1 MTSAPIHA
9 EPLPGAGAPHSAQ
22 QERRRRY
29 LTAATFIAPA
39 AFFLVVWTVYP
50 TVYTIARSF
59 FGTVGFSNFVGI
71 DNYKELFS
79 DHTIRTA
86 IKNNA
91 IWIAVVPAA
100 VTFLGLIF
108 AVLTER
114 IRWATAFKVVVF
126 APLAI
131 SLFATGV
138 MWRVMYQKDP
148 SQGAINAAIKAVS
161 DEFSK
166 PGVLTGAQGSSP
178 KLVPAHGGIQLN
190 QAVRS
195 GGTALLGLTAIPAT
209 DVPSTAKQAVQPQ
222 PKPGAIT
229 GVVWRDFKPGGGK
242 PGKVESQEMG
252 LPGVNVVLRDA
263 NDKKVQSVSTNND
276 GTFSFDHVAAG
287 SYHVAIAKSTFA
299 KGYGGINWLG
309 SGLIT
314 FSMIVAYLWA
324 SAGFAMVV
332 IGAGLASI
340 PRDTL
345 EAARTDG
352 ASEFQ
357 VFRRVTVPLLAPV
370 LTVVFVTQIIGILKL
385 FDIVYSI
392 APGSTINSAT
402 LLAYEMYRRSFTG
415 QNEFGLGSAIATFI
429 LVLVIPILVLR
440 IRDFRREVQ

>member
-1 MTSAPIHA
+1 VTSTPIHA

-29 LTAATFIAPA
+29 LTALAFVAPA
-39 AFFLVVWTVYP
+39 AVFLFVWTVYP
-50 TVYTIARSF
+50 TIYTIIRSF
-59 FGTVGFSNFVGI
+59 FGVDGFAKFVGI
-71 DNYKELFS
+71 HNYKGLFT
-79 DHTIRTA
+79 DHVIRTA
-86 IKNNA
+86 IKNNFIWA
-91 IWIAVVPAA
+91 IVVPFA

-161 DEFSK
+161 DEFSS

-178 KLVPAHGGIQLN
+178 KLVPANGGIQLRS
-190 QAVRS
+190 AVKP

-209 DVPSTAKQAVQPQ
+209 DVPAGAKQAVSAQ

-229 GVVWRDFKPGGGK
+229 GTVWRDFKPGGGK
-242 PGKVESQEMG
+242 PGVVESQELG
-252 LPGVNVVLRDA
+252 LPGVSVVLRNA
-263 NDKKVQSVSTNND
+263 SGQKVESTKTNPD
-276 GTFSFDHVAAG
+276 GTFSFDHVAGG

-299 KGYGGINWLG
+299 QGFLGINWLG
-309 SGLIT
+309 PSLIT
-314 FSMIVAYLWA
+314 LAMILAYLWA

-340 PRDTL
+340 PRDVL

-352 ASEFQ
+352 GTEFQ

-370 LTVVFVTQIIGILKL
+370 LTVVLVTQVIGILKL

-392 APGSTINSAT
+392 APGSSINNAT
-402 LLAYEMYRRSFTG
+402 LLAYEMYRRSFV
-415 QNEFGLGSAIATFI
+415 QNDFGLGSAISVFI
-429 LVLVIPILVLR
+429 LVLVIPILIFR

>member
-1 MTSAPIHA
+1 MTSAPINA
-9 EPLPGAGAPHSAQ
+9 EPLPSAGAPHSAQ

-29 LTAATFIAPA
+29 LTALAFFAPA
-39 AFFLVVWTVYP
+39 AFFLLVWTVYP
-50 TVYTIARSF
+50 TIYTIARSF
-59 FGTVGFSNFVGI
+59 FGTSGFSKFVGI
-71 DNYKELFS
+71 DNYKTMFS
-79 DHTIRTA
+79 DRVIRTA
-86 IKNNA
+86 IKNNF
-91 IWIAVVPAA
+91 IWVVIVPFA

-209 DVPSTAKQAVQPQ
+209 DVPSSAKQAVQPQ

-276 GTFSFDHVAAG
+276 GTFSFDHVAGG

-299 KGYGGINWLG
+299 KGFGGINWLG
-309 SGLIT
+309 PSLIT
-314 FSMIVAYLWA
+314 LAMILAYLWA

-332 IGAGLASI
+332 IGAGAWWKVLSHPSAFTWTNYQHMFQTHSITSALIRTAIITAGVISLGPSQETPPYLA
-340 PRDTL
+340 
-345 EAARTDG
+345 AK
-352 ASEFQ
+352 
-357 VFRRVTVPLLAPV
+357 V
-370 LTVVFVTQIIGILKL
+370 L
-385 FDIVYSI
+385 
-392 APGSTINSAT
+392 GSTPT
-402 LLAYEMYRRSFTG
+402 E
-415 QNEFGLGSAIATFI
+415 
-429 LVLVIPILVLR
+429 
-440 IRDFRREVQ
+440 

>member
-9 EPLPGAGAPHSAQ
+9 EPLPGAAAPHSAQ
-22 QERRRRY
+22 QEKRRRY
-29 LTAATFIAPA
+29 VTALAFVGPA
-39 AFFLVVWTVYP
+39 AFFLLVWTVYP
-50 TVYTIARSF
+50 TVYTITRSF
-59 FGTVGFSNFVGI
+59 FGTNGFSKFVGM

-79 DHTIRTA
+79 DHVIRTA
-86 IKNNA
+86 IKNNF
-91 IWIAVVPAA
+91 IWVVIVPFA

-148 SQGAINAAIKAVS
+148 SQGAINAAVKAVS

-166 PGVLTGAQGSSP
+166 PGTLTGAQASSA
-178 KLVPAHGGIQLN
+178 KLVPAHGGIELKQTV
-190 QAVRS
+190 QP
-195 GGTALLGLTAIPAT
+195 GGTALLGLTAIPAP
-209 DVPSTAKQAVQPQ
+209 DVPAGATQAVQPQ
-222 PKPGAIT
+222 PKSGAIT
-229 GVVWRDFKPGGGK
+229 GVVWRDFKPGGGT
-242 PGKVESQEMG
+242 PGKVESQELG
-252 LPGVNVVLRDA
+252 LPSVTVVLRDA
-263 NDKKVQSVSTNND
+263 NDKKVQSASTNDD
-276 GTFSFDHVAAG
+276 G
-287 SYHVAIAKSTFA
+287 
-299 KGYGGINWLG
+299 
-309 SGLIT
+309 IT
-314 FSMIVAYLWA
+314 LSMIIAYLWA

-352 ASEFQ
+352 ATEFQ

-370 LTVVFVTQIIGILKL
+370 LTVVLVTQVIGILKL

-392 APGSTINSAT
+392 APGSTINNAT
-402 LLAYEMYRRSFTG
+402 LLAYEMYRRSFL
-415 QNEFGLGSAIATFI
+415 QNDFGLGSAVATFI